1 MSLGGPNIYPGPL
14 TWAGIARELTAGTP
28 LVPVVTHPFEAA
40 QFEPEDMPRFLK
52 DNAIRGAMTDLF
64 YETLGVESAQFS
76 LGGPNFLDTH
86 GYFFDN
92 MFGDVSTV
100 GSGLANPATVSG
112 TIAGRRDPLHP
123 GRRAPVPVLRG
134 RDHPDRRRLH
144 R

>member
-1 MSLGGPNIYPGPL
+1 
-14 TWAGIARELTAGTP
+14 
-28 LVPVVTHPFEAA
+28 
-40 QFEPEDMPRFLK
+40 MPRFLK

-64 YETLGVESAQFS
+64 YETLGVESAQFC

-92 MFGDVSTV
+92 MFGDVSTI

-123 GRRAPVPVLRG
+123 GRRAPVPVSARA
-134 RDHPDRRRLH
+134 RPSRSAPAPPPRSSWSARLP
-144 R
+144 RPPW